1 MNCCHISEKL
11 FARLLKDDLY
21 FVLGKWDYFKLV
33 EDDHEQ
39 AAVFFSEEA
48 YYDYVNY
55 CYAISERLNEMRLSK
70 FGPSYKDSLYRY
82 FIHKGW
88 KWKTEDETVI
98 DWLKSKGYTL

>member
-39 AAVFFSEEA
+39 AAVFLDEPS
-48 YYDYVNY
+48 YLDYVDYLWCKKPRNNLFKR
-55 CYAISERLNEMRLSK
+55 EPVRKE
-70 FGPSYKDSLYRY
+70 SLRGYY
-82 FIHKGW
+82 IHKEWRW
-88 KWKTEDETVI
+88 KNEDETVI